1 LILASVYSLWV
12 LQKVFQGEYRNT
24 DFDDSHLTD
33 LNRREMTYFAL
44 MMVGLIWMG
53 MYPQSFLNMSEP
65 ALNQL
70 LTSTQGVAVALLQ
83 GAL

>member
-1 LILASVYSLWV
+1 
-12 LQKVFQGEYRNT
+12 
-24 DFDDSHLTD
+24 
-33 LNRREMTYFAL
+33 
-44 MMVGLIWMG
+44 